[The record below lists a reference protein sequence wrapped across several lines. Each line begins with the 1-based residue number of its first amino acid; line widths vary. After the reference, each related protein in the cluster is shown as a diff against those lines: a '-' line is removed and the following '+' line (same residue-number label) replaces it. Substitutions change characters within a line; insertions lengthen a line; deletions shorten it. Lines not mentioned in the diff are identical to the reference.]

1 MRQMGIDEKELK
13 YEDDQLTDRIMVKE
27 MGKGLR
33 STDLSFDNPIIV
45 TRRYDELLL
54 GPANFT
60 NYKKAKD

>member
-1 MRQMGIDEKELK
+1 
-13 YEDDQLTDRIMVKE
+13 MVKE

-60 NYKKAKD
+60 NYKKAVEEDYPDGPFGYS